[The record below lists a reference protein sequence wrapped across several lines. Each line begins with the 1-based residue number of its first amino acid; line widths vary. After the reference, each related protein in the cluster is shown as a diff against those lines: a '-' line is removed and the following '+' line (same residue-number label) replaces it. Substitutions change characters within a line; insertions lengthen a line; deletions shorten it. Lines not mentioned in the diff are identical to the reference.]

1 MSSWHL
7 AKVFLHVLSTVLLA
21 FLAISD
27 GPSAQEQHNIILCL
41 LWHYLA
47 LNAMETGKA
56 VYEVFI

>member
-7 AKVFLHVLSTVLLA
+7 AKVVLHVLSIG
-21 FLAISD
+21 FFGQNWSD
-27 GPSAQEQHNIILCL
+27 ELHILCL